1 MFGRGVAKRQK
12 TSSSLEMLSL
22 FMFFLSPS
30 DESAIRFSTGNQ
42 SLAKKRKKGRFHTM
56 SKLAPALLSVFVLMT
71 AGWTLSCKPEA
82 SAPPAAQASP
92 TAPGAQYTFGTGA
105 VATFA
110 PGMVASPGVMGSP
123 AAGLVGCVGDAEPVP
138 DEPGL
143 RECCAKL
150 KFGNA
155 CLGSA
160 CWAKGVVEMVR
171 AQVQGQCS
179 N

>member
-1 MFGRGVAKRQK
+1 
-12 TSSSLEMLSL
+12 
-22 FMFFLSPS
+22 
-30 DESAIRFSTGNQ
+30 
-42 SLAKKRKKGRFHTM
+42 M

-92 TAPGAQYTFGTGA
+92 TVPGAQYTFGTGA

-110 PGMVASPGVMGSP
+110 PGAPGAVGSP

-143 RECCAKL
+143 RECCTQMGW
-150 KFGNA
+150 GNA

-160 CWAKGVVEMVR
+160 CWANGVIAKVKSQMV
-171 AQVQGQCS
+171 AGGQCAP
-179 N
+179 